1 MVCVF
6 LTSESVSQVDSKLKK
21 ERRKEKRAKGE
32 RERENKGCAR
42 QSQWFNYF
50 NYHPL
55 SAFLKK
61 GPLKDA
67 HLG

>member
-1 MVCVF
+1 M
-6 LTSESVSQVDSKLKK
+6 LSSLKSVSQVDSKLKK
-21 ERRKEKRAKGE
+21 ERRKEKSKRGKRE
-32 RERENKGCAR
+32 RERENKGCAS
-42 QSQWFNYF
+42 QSQGFNYF